1 MKLILNL
8 VLFFTVLSCSS
19 RNEDYKML
27 NDFVMGNNIQLENLS
42 DKPFYLENALSYW
55 GEKEFKKYNFNIPRN
70 EKYNL
75 DVQLI
80 ANKTKKI
87 GSNKE
92 TRISMPLISTD
103 GDKALVAV
111 QEKWGSQET
120 LTIYLLSRKDS
131 KWNVVTNIKSVSTL
145 SH

>member
-1 MKLILNL
+1 M
-8 VLFFTVLSCSS
+8 
-19 RNEDYKML
+19 E
-27 NDFVMGNNIQLENLS
+27 NNIQLENLS

-55 GEKEFKKYNFNIPRN
+55 SEKEFKKYNFNIPRN

-131 KWNVVTNIKSVSTL
+131 KWNVETNIKSVSTL